1 MEDWIFEE
9 MHFPVFACV
18 FYERSYCSIRK
29 DDSPSLTY
37 AITNAGNSKSPPCW
51 VSVREHG
58 GFFIDHR
65 RVQMEA
71 LGANETTVVT
81 IPLEYKGDGID
92 KDLPEFFTLT
102 FASMEGLELFTW
114 TTKLS
119 IGQFMG
125 DFEQAIPKREIIVRD
140 SNGALRKVRAPVNIL
155 VIGPAGQGKTAFIQN
170 IFTLLQREATNSDVI
185 RNLTVGNFRGGKGH
199 ATLEFTRHGL
209 ADTGDPKYDFLGIWD
224 TPGIAENTYQ
234 GNEMEM
240 ILNGCLPSEGVVM
253 DDDLES
259 DRMRNTLREERY
271 SRGFR
276 VPQVVILV
284 MTIGLMDDPEM
295 CGKMKRQV
303 RELRDFGYQP
313 LVVISKAD
321 EGEEEAT
328 SKRIREN
335 PQDFFELAPHKKQEF
350 ENFINEL
357 GGAHNNVYHMVSY
370 VSETK
375 RTFGIDKLTYVVL
388 HEALKRA
395 GEFINMEEKKQNR
408 VHKCGDYSSGG
419 IISRYQRMRNSRDD
433 FSDLIGEGELV
444 EEFQSSASIS
454 SQRNPQNDANAP
466 FKDRSTN
473 NTASRSS
480 CNTQCYYCYEFVPL
494 ANKAFVNFKEPCGHR
509 ILCEVCLDH
518 FKVGDKCPKCKNK
531 IDQILEIIDNR
542 I

>member
-1 MEDWIFEE
+1 
-9 MHFPVFACV
+9 MHADFGFSNVRTM
-18 FYERSYCSIRK
+18 YNTIRK
-29 DDSPSLTY
+29 DDSPFISGTV
-37 AITNAGNSKSPPCW
+37 TNCGNSKTPPCW
-51 VSVREHG
+51 VSVKKVGLGLGLSR
-58 GFFIDHR
+58 FFFAHE
-65 RVQMEA
+65 RVEMKELEPNEA
-71 LGANETTVVT
+71 TVIRV
-81 IPLEYKGDGID
+81 PLEYDCEATD
-92 KDLPEFFTLT
+92 KDLPQYFDFSFKTKDDAVEV
-102 FASMEGLELFTW
+102 ASSRV
-114 TTKLS
+114 KLS

-170 IFTLLQREATNSDVI
+170 IFTLLQRDPLNSDVM
-185 RNLTVGNFRGGKGH
+185 RNLTTGNFRGVEGH
-199 ATLEFTRHGL
+199 ATLEFTRYGL

-224 TPGIAENTYQ
+224 TPGLAENTYQ

-253 DDDLES
+253 DDDMES

-284 MTIGLMDDPEM
+284 MTIGLMDDPEV
-295 CGKMKRQV
+295 CGKMRRQV

-395 GEFINMEEKKQNR
+395 GEFIDMEEKKQNR

-419 IISRYQRMRNSRDD
+419 IISRFQRMRNSRDD

-454 SQRNPQNDANAP
+454 SQRNPQNDTNAP
-466 FKDRSTN
+466 LN
-473 NTASRSS
+473 NTSPNNTTSSSS
-480 CNTQCYYCYEFVPL
+480 CNTQCIYCLKDGPL
-494 ANKAFVNFKEPCGHR
+494 ANVVLINFEEGCGHR
-509 ILCEVCLDH
+509 ILCNECIDH
-518 FKVGDKCPKCKNK
+518 YKVGDKCPKC
-531 IDQILEIIDNR
+531 DRQINMKQRIFDNNA
-542 I
+542 